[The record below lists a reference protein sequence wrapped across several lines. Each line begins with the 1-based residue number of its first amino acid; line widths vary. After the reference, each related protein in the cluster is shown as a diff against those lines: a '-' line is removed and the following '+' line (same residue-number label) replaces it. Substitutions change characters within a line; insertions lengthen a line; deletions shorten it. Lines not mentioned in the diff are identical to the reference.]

1 MTKGSVRVDVGPA
14 TEDGQVISINTG
26 ALSIIAN
33 PYRLDGRSSSHP
45 LDVRGW
51 TTMNSFAL
59 VEGDHVL
66 VYSTGYS
73 AHREA
78 LLSQLRKIVG
88 LRTVSVAIP
97 RPEWASMCNAR
108 AIADEFHTNTTEPF
122 IVHQRL
128 IMPPH
133 LLLDFDADSAG
144 ASSVLA
150 GCQLRMLSSTT
161 RTLVDPD
168 GQRGLDFLVPEL
180 RLLPTN
186 WAYDSGTKTLF
197 TGDAFCWVWKDE
209 EAGPWL
215 VDGPETDPTTLERVG
230 HSLSAGRY
238 WWLEGAATESIRT
251 AIATLFDKYDVR
263 FIAPDH
269 GAVIAGEAVSRHVGY
284 LDEYLRLAA
293 RNPSIGVEA
302 GQWKTSS
309 MRAPA

>member
-1 MTKGSVRVDVGPA
+1 M
-14 TEDGQVISINTG
+14 NT
-26 ALSIIAN
+26 
-33 PYRLDGRSSSHP
+33 
-45 LDVRGW
+45 
-51 TTMNSFAL
+51 FAL
-59 VEGDHVL
+59 VEGEHVL

-78 LLSQLRKIVG
+78 LLAHLRKIVG
-88 LRTVSVAIP
+88 QRTVSVAIP

-108 AIADEFHTNTTEPF
+108 AIADEFHKNF
-122 IVHQRL
+122 DQQFVVHQRL
-128 IMPPH
+128 INPPH
-133 LLLDFDADSAG
+133 LLLDFDADSVG

-161 RTLVDPD
+161 RTLVDPN
-168 GQRGLDFLVPEL
+168 GERGLDFIVPEL

-186 WAYDSGTKTLF
+186 WAYDSATKTLF

-209 EAGPWL
+209 ETGPWL
-215 VDGPETDPTTLERVG
+215 VDAPETDPTTLERVA

-238 WWLEGAATESIRT
+238 WWLEGAATQSIRV
-251 AIATLFDKYDVR
+251 AIARLFENYEVR

-293 RNPSIGVEA
+293 RNPSIGIEA
-302 GQWKTSS
+302 GQWKTSK
-309 MRAPA
+309 MRASA